1 MHYFKYKKNELY
13 AEEVPI
19 SLLAKRWG
27 TPLYVYSRKTIERH
41 LKTYQEAFKYI
52 DHIIC
57 FAVKANPNLF
67 ILKTLSKIGAG
78 ADIVS
83 GGELYLSLKAG
94 INPHKI
100 VYTGVGKTEEE
111 IRFALKSDILMF
123 NIESEEELGEIDRIA
138 KKMHK
143 KARIGLRVNP
153 EVDAKTHPYIS
164 TGLKKYK
171 FGIPIEN
178 ALDLY
183 LFAKRLKNIE
193 IIGIHSH
200 IGSQITETEPFIQ
213 SLANILQLTN
223 QLDANGIKIKYLD
236 LGGGLG
242 IKYKDEV
249 PPLPSELSHKLK
261 DLLINRGLKI
271 ILEPGRSIIGNA
283 GILVGKVL
291 YTKKG
296 YKNFIISDTGM
307 NDLIRPTLYQAYH
320 QILPIK
326 KSYLTKTIFGDL
338 VGPIC
343 ESGDFIAKER
353 ELPDIKRGDLFAVMS
368 AGAYGFSMS
377 SNYNARPR
385 SAEVMVDGKKAY
397 LIRKR
402 ESYQDLIKNCL
413 IKN

>member
-1 MHYFKYKKNELY
+1 MHHFKYKNGELY
-13 AEEVPI
+13 AEEIPL
-19 SLLAKRWG
+19 SELADKFG

-41 LKTYQEAFKYI
+41 FRTYLDAFRYI
-52 DHIIC
+52 EHIVC
-57 FAVKANPNLF
+57 FAVKSNPNPS
-67 ILKTLSKIGAG
+67 ILRLLAKMGAG

-83 GGELYLSLKAG
+83 GGELYLALKAG
-94 INPHKI
+94 IPPEKI

-111 IRFALKSDILMF
+111 IRFALKSGILMF
-123 NIESEEELGEIDRIA
+123 NIESEEELREIDNIA
-138 KKMHK
+138 KKMGK

-178 ALDLY
+178 ALELY
-183 LFAKRLKNIE
+183 IYAKKLKNVE
-193 IIGIHSH
+193 ITGIHSH
-200 IGSQITETEPFIQ
+200 IGSQITATEPFIQ
-213 SLANILQLTN
+213 SLSNIIRLTDN
-223 QLDANGIKIKYLD
+223 LRRIGITIKYLD

-242 IKYKDEV
+242 IKYKDEE
-249 PPLPSELSHKLK
+249 PPLPSELSMELK
-261 DLLINRGLKI
+261 NILMGQDVKI

-283 GILVGKVL
+283 GILLGKVL
-291 YTKKG
+291 YTKKAH
-296 YKNFIISDTGM
+296 KTFIITDTGM

-320 QILPIK
+320 QILPVK
-326 KSYLTKTIFGDL
+326 RSKLSKTIFGDL

-343 ESGDFIAKER
+343 ESGDYIAKER
-353 ELPDIKRGDLFAVMS
+353 VLPAMKRGDYFVVMS

-385 SAEVMVDGKKAY
+385 VAEVLVDGKKVS

-402 ESYQDLIKNCL
+402 ETYADLTRNCR
-413 IKN
+413 I